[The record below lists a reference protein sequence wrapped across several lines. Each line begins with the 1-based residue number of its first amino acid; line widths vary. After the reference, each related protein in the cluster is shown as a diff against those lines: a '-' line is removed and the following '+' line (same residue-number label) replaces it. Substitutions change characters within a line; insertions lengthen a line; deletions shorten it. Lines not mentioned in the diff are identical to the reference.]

1 MRPRIIVALV
11 IICIISIVFVV
22 VACNRRL
29 TTTYYHI
36 DALDMSTPLKIA
48 ILTDL
53 HSTDYGDDIFNVI
66 KQEEPDMVFLVGD
79 IFDNHY
85 DNAPS
90 WTLVESLIS
99 KYPCYYVT
107 GNHEMVHPELEDVLQ
122 RLYDAGVH
130 VLQGQSY
137 NIEHEGKMIRI
148 CGVDD
153 NLAKDY
159 MTQLSNVATEITQAD
174 YHIFLSHRPDNID
187 LYQQSGADLIVSGH
201 AHGGQ
206 WSIPWL
212 LPNGLYAPGQG
223 LFPKYTNGLYQL
235 DNSQL
240 LVSRGLDKQSVKYP
254 RIFNRPEVVILTL
267 S

>member
-53 HSTDYGDDIFNVI
+53 HSTDYGDDILNVI

-153 NLAKDY
+153 KSKILECCKQ
-159 MTQLSNVATEITQAD
+159 TQIHYQRHKQTRKAYFGSVIV
-174 YHIFLSHRPDNID
+174 FVDNKTRK
-187 LYQQSGADLIVSGH
+187 IV
-201 AHGGQ
+201 
-206 WSIPWL
+206 
-212 LPNGLYAPGQG
+212 
-223 LFPKYTNGLYQL
+223 
-235 DNSQL
+235 DCC
-240 LVSRGLDKQSVKYP
+240 
-254 RIFNRPEVVILTL
+254 
-267 S
+267 